1 LSGPFTLARPFSYED
16 ASNQDLLKDRHI
28 IIHLTIFL
36 QQHMI
41 LNYRL
46 IQSMTNLKREAIIL
60 KTYKNEMQ
68 DKEGE
73 YKMNE
78 RIVFG
83 ATGLEVSP
91 ICFGT
96 WQLSPRFWGEQSKS
110 DVVAAMNIAYD
121 AGINF
126 FDTADA
132 YGDGYA
138 ETVLRE
144 FLSEISHEKVVICTK
159 VFNHFNP
166 DASRYPDLSPE
177 HIRQRCELQLQRMG
191 IDTIDLYLL
200 HMFDPL
206 TPLADIA
213 ETLDSLKK
221 QGKIR
226 SYGVSNHT
234 VEQLRAHRRFG
245 NYNAVQP
252 LYSLIDTEIES
263 DLLPYCEAENIG
275 VMIYSPMHKG
285 LLTGKYTGNETFT
298 DFRKH
303 LSEFQ
308 GERFR
313 EITMA
318 VQNLGPLA
326 EKYQLTIHQLILA
339 ATLMHPSID
348 VAIVGIKNQS
358 QITEAVGAMGK
369 IISRE
374 DYFALRKTLAIDGI
388 KKIQDASGERK

>member
-1 LSGPFTLARPFSYED
+1 
-16 ASNQDLLKDRHI
+16 
-28 IIHLTIFL
+28 
-36 QQHMI
+36 
-41 LNYRL
+41 
-46 IQSMTNLKREAIIL
+46 
-60 KTYKNEMQ
+60 
-68 DKEGE
+68 
-73 YKMNE
+73 MNE

-110 DVVAAMNIAYD
+110 DVLAAMNTAYD

-138 ETVLRE
+138 ETVLGE
-144 FLSEISHEKVVICTK
+144 FLAEKSHKNVVICTK

-177 HIRQRCELQLQRMG
+177 HIRQRCDLQLQRMSLE
-191 IDTIDLYLL
+191 TIDLYLL

-213 ETLDSLKK
+213 GTLDLLKK

-234 VEQLRAHRRFG
+234 VEQLRAHRHFG
-245 NYNAVQP
+245 DYDAVQP

-275 VMIYSPMHKG
+275 VMVYSPMHKG

-303 LSEFQ
+303 LDEFQ
-308 GERFR
+308 SERFQA
-313 EITMA
+313 IAAA
-318 VQNLGPLA
+318 VQSLGSLA
-326 EKYQLTIHQLILA
+326 KKYDLSIYQLVLA
-339 ATLMHPSID
+339 ATLMHPGID
-348 VAIVGIKNQS
+348 VAIAGIKNPS
-358 QITEAVGAMGK
+358 QITEAIGAMGRT
-369 IISRE
+369 ISRE
-374 DYFALRKTLAIDGI
+374 DYFAVRKTITIGGI
-388 KKIQDASGERK
+388 SKIQDAGGERK